1 MTMTSA
7 AAMRTR
13 EPLPLTAVTIDD
25 RFWTPRRELIRTR
38 TLRQQE
44 GQMRRPGQQFDAL
57 TLTWRPGD
65 PHEPHIFWESDV
77 AKWIEA
83 ASHCLATTDDPKLDQ
98 AVDEAIELLAGAQ
111 QDDGYLNVYFTVVKP
126 GQRFTDLRDAHE
138 LYCAG
143 HLIEAGVAHFE
154 ATGKTRLLD
163 IVRRYADLIDT
174 VFSPDGPCAGGYDGH
189 QEIELALV
197 KLYRVTGERR
207 YLDLSRRLIE
217 WRGQQPYYYELEL
230 QRRGTPGY
238 FGTTLPRRPEQ
249 TRRFREYNQSHQP
262 VADQA
267 EVVGHSVRAM
277 YMYSAMTDLADEYG
291 DDRLLQAVRR
301 LWTNLTTKKL
311 YITGGM
317 GSDPSIEGF
326 GPAYDLPDAHGYA
339 ETCASIG
346 LVQWAQRMSNLT
358 GHGHYIDTL
367 ERALYNG
374 VLSGASADGTRYF
387 YGNPLASGGIV
398 ARQEWF
404 DCACCPPNLA
414 RLISELGRYVYAQ
427 GPDEAVVNLYVAG
440 TGRFTLSGGEVTLRQ
455 DTRYPQDG
463 RLTVTV
469 APADDEAEFT
479 LAIRIPG
486 WSRQPAVSV
495 NGEPV
500 HQPILRDGYLT
511 LSRRWRAGDLVE
523 IDLGMEV
530 RRTWAHPAVVSA
542 AGKVALERGP
552 VVFCLEGVDH
562 DHAVHTLALA
572 RDVPI
577 RAVPDE
583 RTGVVTLHAD
593 ATADATAGDQLYG
606 SHSPGQRSAALTAVP
621 YFSWANRGLSDMT
634 VWIRDGGG
642 AGAAPAQTAPKPG
655 ENHSV

>member
-7 AAMRTR
+7 AAARAR
-13 EPLPLTAVTIDD
+13 DPLPLTAVTIDD
-25 RFWTPRRELIRTR
+25 RFWAPRRELIRTR
-38 TLRQQE
+38 TLRHQE

-57 TLTWRPGD
+57 TLSWRQGD

-83 ASHCLATTDDPKLDQ
+83 ASYCLATTDDPELDQ

-111 QDDGYLNVYFTVVKP
+111 QDDGYLNAYFTVVKP

-174 VFSPDGPCAGGYDGH
+174 VFSPDGPCAGGYCGH

-207 YLDLSRRLIE
+207 YLELSRRLID
-217 WRGQQPYYYELEL
+217 WRGQQPNYFEAEL

-238 FGTTLPRRPEQ
+238 FGTRLPQRPGE

-267 EVVGHSVRAM
+267 EAVGHSVRAM
-277 YMYSAMTDLADEYG
+277 YMYSAMTDLAGEYD

-311 YITGGM
+311 YVTGGI
-317 GSDPSIEGF
+317 GSDPRIEGF
-326 GPAYDLPDAHGYA
+326 GPDHHLPDAHGYA
-339 ETCASIG
+339 ETCAAIG

-374 VLSGASADGTRYF
+374 VLSGASADGTHYF
-387 YGNPLASGGIV
+387 YGNPLASDGTA

-404 DCACCPPNLA
+404 ECACCPPNLA
-414 RLISELGRYVYAQ
+414 RLLSELGRYIYAQ
-427 GPDEAVVNLYVAG
+427 GPDEAVINLYVAG
-440 TGRFTLSGGEVTLRQ
+440 TARFTLTGGEVTLRQ

-463 RLTVTV
+463 HLTVTV
-469 APADDEAEFT
+469 SPTDDELEFT
-479 LAIRIPG
+479 LAIRVPA
-486 WSRQPAVSV
+486 WSPRPTVTV

-500 HQPILRDGYLT
+500 QQPVLRDGYLS
-511 LSRRWRAGDLVE
+511 LSRPWRTGDQVE

-530 RRTWAHPAVVSA
+530 RRTWAHPAVASA
-542 AGKVALERGP
+542 AGKLALERGP
-552 VVFCLEGVDH
+552 VVFCVEGVDH
-562 DHAVHTLALA
+562 DGAVHNLALA

-577 RAVPDE
+577 RAIPDE

-593 ATADATAGDQLYG
+593 ATADATADGGLYG
-606 SHSPGQRSAALTAVP
+606 DRPLGRRGVTLTAVP
-621 YFSWANRGLSDMT
+621 YFSWGNRGLSDMT
-634 VWIRDGGG
+634 VWIRDGG
-642 AGAAPAQTAPKPG
+642 PTQTSEHVESSDG
-655 ENHSV
+655 RR